1 VTPPQGDRRREAT
14 DAGDQ
19 REYLNIDS
27 QAVAMTA
34 PNRNALWAGALVDE
48 LVAAGVDSVVVSPG
62 SRSTP
67 LTMAAAR
74 HDDLR
79 VFSQLD
85 ERSAAYFA
93 LGRARRTGSVA
104 PLICTSGTAAANYH
118 PAVMEASE
126 GRVPLLAL
134 TADRPPELR
143 DSGANQT
150 ADQEK
155 LYGDAVRFYKDLPEP
170 APNDRALRSLR
181 TTVSRAVATAEGA
194 DPGPV
199 HLNVPFEKP
208 LEPTRVP
215 DDVPADLD
223 PVAETGRDGPYV
235 DVTPGSPEPGDDALR
250 TLANELGATDRGLIV
265 AGPADPPGLDAESV
279 TALSHATGF
288 PVVADPLSNVRYGG
302 HTRVA
307 TVIGAYDAYLSA
319 AVAGDGSGE
328 GTGEGEGESDG
339 GEGDDPATGWTD
351 PELVL
356 RLGASPTSK
365 RLRKYLAATG
375 ADQYQVDP
383 AGRWREAEFAATDLV
398 VAEPSRLCAR
408 LSRLVGGGGG
418 DPDWRA
424 QWEEAD
430 RVAREIHGR
439 EREATGSEGGDA
451 IPDSS
456 DPVSFHEGD
465 ALRAVADAL
474 PDPATLF
481 VSNSMPVRDLDRF
494 VGPTTA
500 SVTALGNRGVS
511 GIDGIVS
518 SALGAGSA
526 TTDDLTLV
534 VGDLA
539 LYHDAN
545 GLLALDRCGVDATVV
560 LINNDGGGIFHAL
573 PIESFEPEFTESFK
587 TPHGIEFEPLAD
599 LHGLAYA
606 RIDARPETVDGPAET
621 AAEVEATADALR
633 EAYAEARDADG
644 SHLIEVRTDA
654 ESSHRTRE
662 RLAAAVEAA
671 VHGDGPD

>member
-1 VTPPQGDRRREAT
+1 
-14 DAGDQ
+14 
-19 REYLNIDS
+19 
-27 QAVAMTA
+27 MTA

-48 LVAAGVDSVVVSPG
+48 LAAAGVDAVVVSPG

-74 HDDLR
+74 RDDLR

-93 LGRARRTGSVA
+93 LGRARRTGSVT

-118 PAVMEASE
+118 PAVMEANNA
-126 GRVPLLAL
+126 RVPLFAL

-181 TTVSRAVATAEGA
+181 TTVSRAVATAEGD

-199 HLNVPFEKP
+199 HLNVPFKKP
-208 LEPTRVP
+208 LEPTRVSG
-215 DDVPADLD
+215 DVPADLD
-223 PVAETGRDGPYV
+223 PVAEAGRDGPYV
-235 DVTPGSPEPGDDALR
+235 DVTPGSPEPADDELR
-250 TLANELGATDRGLIV
+250 ALANELMTTDRGLIV

-288 PVVADPLSNVRYGG
+288 PVLADPLSGVRYGG

-307 TVIGAYDAYLSA
+307 PVIGAYDAYLSG
-319 AVAGDGSGE
+319 AVAG
-328 GTGEGEGESDG
+328 ES
-339 GEGDDPATGWTD
+339 EPAPEWTD
-351 PELVL
+351 PEVVV

-365 RLRKYLAATG
+365 NLRKYLAGTG

-408 LSRLVGGGGG
+408 LSRLGGGGGG

-430 RVAREIHGR
+430 RTARAVHGR
-439 EREATGSEGGDA
+439 ETDA
-451 IPDSS
+451 LPDPS
-456 DPVSFHEGD
+456 DPAPFHEGD
-465 ALRAVADAL
+465 ALRVVADAL

-494 VGPTTA
+494 AGPTTTN
-500 SVTALGNRGVS
+500 VTALGNRGVS

-539 LYHDAN
+539 LYHDTN
-545 GLLALDRCGVDATVV
+545 GLLAIDRCDVDATIV

-587 TPHGIEFEPLAD
+587 TPHGVEFEPMAD
-599 LHGLAYA
+599 LHGLEYA
-606 RIDARPETVDGPAET
+606 RIDARPEGVGDGDGGPEE
-621 AAEVEATADALR
+621 AAEAAADALG
-633 EAYAEARDADG
+633 EAYARACDADG

-662 RLAAAVEAA
+662 RFAAAVEDAVHGDVVHADA
-671 VHGDGPD
+671 VHGDGAD

>member
-1 VTPPQGDRRREAT
+1 
-14 DAGDQ
+14 
-19 REYLNIDS
+19 
-27 QAVAMTA
+27 MTA
-34 PNRNALWAGALVDE
+34 PNRNTLWARALIDE
-48 LVAAGVDSVVVSPG
+48 LVAAGVDAVVASPG

-67 LTMAAAR
+67 LTVAAAR
-74 HDDLR
+74 TDDLR

-93 LGRARRTGSVA
+93 LGRARRTGKVT

-126 GRVPLLAL
+126 ARVPLLAL

-181 TTVSRAVATAEGA
+181 TTVARAVGTAEGA

-199 HLNVPFEKP
+199 HLNVPFKKP
-208 LEPTRVP
+208 LEPTRVL

-223 PVAETGRDGPYV
+223 PVAERGRDGPYV

-250 TLANELGATDRGLIV
+250 RLGNELMTTDRGLIV
-265 AGPADPPGLDAESV
+265 AGPADPPGLDAEAV

-288 PVVADPLSNVRYGG
+288 PILADPLSGVRFGG

-307 TVIGAYDAYLSA
+307 PVIGAYDAYLSA
-319 AVAGDGSGE
+319 EVAGEAGDADA
-328 GTGEGEGESDG
+328 SDS
-339 GEGDDPATGWTD
+339 WND
-351 PELVL
+351 PEVVL

-365 RLRKYLAATG
+365 RLRKYLAETG

-408 LSRLVGGGGG
+408 LSRLVAGGGG
-418 DPDWRA
+418 DADWRA
-424 QWEEAD
+424 QWEDAD
-430 RVAREIHGR
+430 RAARAIHGR
-439 EREATGSEGGDA
+439 EGDEEVST
-451 IPDSS
+451 DD
-456 DPVSFHEGD
+456 DPLPFHEGD
-465 ALRAVADAL
+465 ALRVVADAL

-494 VGPTTA
+494 VGPTTT

-539 LYHDAN
+539 LYHDTN
-545 GLLALDRCGVDATVV
+545 GLLALDRCDVDATVV
-560 LINNDGGGIFHAL
+560 LINNDGGGIFHEL

-587 TPHGIEFEPLAD
+587 TPHRIEFEPMTD
-599 LHGLAYA
+599 LHGLSYT
-606 RIDARPETVDGPAET
+606 RIDARSDA
-621 AAEVEATADALR
+621 VESAGNVGGDLADA
-633 EAYAEARDADG
+633 YARARDADG

-654 ESSHRTRE
+654 GPSHRTRE
-662 RLAAAVEAA
+662 RLEAAVERA
-671 VHGDGPD
+671 VHGDEAE

>member
-1 VTPPQGDRRREAT
+1 
-14 DAGDQ
+14 
-19 REYLNIDS
+19 
-27 QAVAMTA
+27 MTA
-34 PNRNALWAGALVDE
+34 PNRNALWARALVDE
-48 LVAAGVDSVVVSPG
+48 LVAAGVDAVVVSPG

-93 LGRARRTGSVA
+93 LGRARRTGSVT

-126 GRVPLLAL
+126 ARVPLLAL

-181 TTVSRAVATAEGA
+181 TTVSRAVANAEGA

-199 HLNVPFEKP
+199 HLNVPFKKP
-208 LEPTRVP
+208 LEPTRVSG
-215 DDVPADLD
+215 DVPADLD
-223 PVAETGRDGPYV
+223 PVAAAGRDGPYV
-235 DVTPGSPEPGDDALR
+235 DVTRGSPEPGDDELR
-250 TLANELGATDRGLIV
+250 VLANELMTVDRGLIV
-265 AGPADPPGLDAESV
+265 AGPADPPGLDAEAV

-288 PVVADPLSNVRYGG
+288 PVLADPLSGVRYGG

-307 TVIGAYDAYLSA
+307 PVIGAYDAYLSA
-319 AVAGDGSGE
+319 DVAGGAG
-328 GTGEGEGESDG
+328 GESDG
-339 GEGDDPATGWTD
+339 ADTDWTD

-365 RLRKYLAATG
+365 NLRKYLAGTG

-408 LSRLVGGGGG
+408 LSRAVGGAGG

-439 EREATGSEGGDA
+439 GADESALPDA
-451 IPDSS
+451 DAA
-456 DPVSFHEGD
+456 PVGFHEGD

-494 VGPTTA
+494 VGPTTT
-500 SVTALGNRGVS
+500 SLTALGNRGVS
-511 GIDGIVS
+511 GIDGVVS

-539 LYHDAN
+539 LYHDTN
-545 GLLALDRCGVDATVV
+545 GLLALDRCDVDATVV

-587 TPHGIEFEPLAD
+587 TPHGIEFEPMAD

-606 RIDARPETVDGPAET
+606 RVDARPEAVDDPTET
-621 AAEVEATADALR
+621 ARSVEAAVAS
-633 EAYAEARDADG
+633 ARDADG

-662 RLAAAVEAA
+662 RLAAAVDDA
-671 VHGDGPD
+671 VHGDAD

>member
-1 VTPPQGDRRREAT
+1 
-14 DAGDQ
+14 
-19 REYLNIDS
+19 
-27 QAVAMTA
+27 MTA
-34 PNRNALWAGALVDE
+34 PNRNALWGRALVDE

-67 LTMAAAR
+67 LTMAAVR

-181 TTVSRAVATAEGA
+181 TTVGRAVATAEGA

-215 DDVPADLD
+215 GDVPADLD
-223 PVAETGRDGPYV
+223 PVAEAGRDGPYV
-235 DVTPGSPEPGDDALR
+235 DVTPGSPEPGDDGLR

-265 AGPADPPGLDAESV
+265 AGPADPPGIDAESV

-288 PVVADPLSNVRYGG
+288 PIVADPLSNVRYGG

-307 TVIGAYDAYLSA
+307 PVIGAYDAYLSA
-319 AVAGDGSGE
+319 DVAGE
-328 GTGEGEGESDG
+328 GDAGDGESDG
-339 GEGDDPATGWTD
+339 GGGVGDGPATGWTD
-351 PELVL
+351 PEVVL

-365 RLRKYLAATG
+365 NLRKYLAGTG

-451 IPDSS
+451 LPDSS
-456 DPVSFHEGD
+456 GPVGFHEGD

-526 TTDDLTLV
+526 TTDHLTLV

-545 GLLALDRCGVDATVV
+545 GLLAIDRCDVDATVV

-573 PIESFEPEFTESFK
+573 PVESFEPEFTESFK
-587 TPHGIEFEPLAD
+587 TPHGVEFEPLAD

-606 RIDARPETVDGPAET
+606 RIDARPEAVGDPVDA
-621 AAEVEATADALR
+621 AAELEAACAR
-633 EAYAEARDADG
+633 ARDADG